1 MNASQTPLS
10 KRNRTTRY
18 LIEGAS
24 ALLLAILVTVGVG
37 LHFTRPPIRYS
48 SQPAS
53 QGTTVQARVLAA
65 ETPQTS
71 SDESEMF
78 TLSQELTLEILSP
91 GAYQGEEI
99 TLTYNGIGPSP
110 ELVSFQAGE
119 KALVR
124 ISQRPDGGSEES
136 LTIYAVAD
144 HVRLLPLGILAGVFC
159 LATVFVGRWQGLR
172 ALLGLGLTALL
183 IGGFILPQILAHRDP
198 VTVTLIGAALLLG
211 LTLYLIQGWNL
222 AGHTAF
228 LSMLISL
235 LFTGLLAI
243 LWTHLAHMTGFGS
256 EETMYLQSTGV
267 TVEMR
272 GLLLAGIILGAAGV
286 LDDVVLAQAVAVFEF
301 TTANPTLDRSALYR
315 HGMEV
320 GIAHLTSMVNTLF
333 MAYASVALPLII
345 LFYLYAEPWYLTL
358 NRELIAEEVLRTLI
372 GSLGLMGAVPLTTL
386 FAAWVAP
393 LASASSSSQSN
404 QPGR

>member
-1 MNASQTPLS
+1 MNQTHQAHKS
-10 KRNRTTRY
+10 TRY

-24 ALLLAILVTVGVG
+24 ALLLAILVTLGVG
-37 LHFTRPPIRYS
+37 LHLTRPPIRYS

-53 QGTTVQARVLAA
+53 QGTTVQARVLTA
-65 ETPQTS
+65 ETPRIS
-71 SDESEMF
+71 SDESQMF
-78 TLSQELTLEILSP
+78 TFSQELTLEVLSP
-91 GAYQGEEI
+91 GEYQGEEV
-99 TLTYNGIGPSP
+99 TLTYNGIGPAP
-110 ELVSFQAGE
+110 ELISFQAGE

-124 ISQRPDGGSEES
+124 ISQRPDGE
-136 LTIYAVAD
+136 TIYAVAD
-144 HVRLLPLGILAGVFC
+144 HVRLLPLGILAGIFC
-159 LATVFVGRWQGLR
+159 LATVLVGRWQGLR
-172 ALLGLGLTALL
+172 ALLGLVLTALL

-222 AGHTAF
+222 AGHAAF
-228 LSMLISL
+228 LSMIISL

-301 TTANPTLDRSALYR
+301 AAANPTLDRRALYR
-315 HGMEV
+315 HGMGV
-320 GIAHLTSMVNTLF
+320 GIAHLASMVNTLF

-358 NRELIAEEVLRTLI
+358 NRELIAEEVLRTLV
-372 GSLGLMGAVPLTTL
+372 GSLGLMGAVPLTTFL
-386 FAAWVAP
+386 AAWLAP
-393 LASASSSSQSN
+393 LTSQQASS
-404 QPGR
+404 

>member
-1 MNASQTPLS
+1 
-10 KRNRTTRY
+10 
-18 LIEGAS
+18 
-24 ALLLAILVTVGVG
+24 
-37 LHFTRPPIRYS
+37 
-48 SQPAS
+48 
-53 QGTTVQARVLAA
+53 
-65 ETPQTS
+65 
-71 SDESEMF
+71 
-78 TLSQELTLEILSP
+78 
-91 GAYQGEEI
+91 
-99 TLTYNGIGPSP
+99 
-110 ELVSFQAGE
+110 LVSFQAGE

-124 ISQRPDGGSEES
+124 ISQRPDGGSES
-136 LTIYAVAD
+136 LTVYAVAD

-172 ALLGLGLTALL
+172 ALLGLGLTALM

-198 VTVTLIGAALLLG
+198 VLVTLVGAALLLG

-222 AGHTAF
+222 TGHAAF
-228 LSMLISL
+228 LSMILSL

-301 TTANPTLDRSALYR
+301 TTANPTLDRRALYR

-393 LASASSSSQSN
+393 LDVEPTPS
-404 QPGR
+404 